1 MHLCV
6 HYQHLYVHKIFQI
19 YILFQSVSLDKGE
32 VLRRQSMPPRVFIK
46 QHTVEMEDEEI
57 FLTTP
62 TINNAPLSLPDSTEI
77 DPKPGTPTKRFIH
90 SSPSASP
97 RSSSR
102 KMRLASRR
110 GSAMSSLRPSQ
121 SEDTPAGDGGSQ
133 LASPQVI

>member
-1 MHLCV
+1 M
-6 HYQHLYVHKIFQI
+6 
-19 YILFQSVSLDKGE
+19 LFQSVSLDRAE
-32 VLRRQSMPPRVFIK
+32 ALRRQSMPPRVFIK
-46 QHTVEMEDEEI
+46 QHTVDTEDEEI

-62 TINNAPLSLPDSTEI
+62 TVNNAPLSLSDSAEI
-77 DPKPGTPTKRFIH
+77 YQKPETPTKRFIS

-110 GSAMSSLRPSQ
+110 GSSLRPSQ

-133 LASPQVI
+133 LASPQVIQQFIINIIN